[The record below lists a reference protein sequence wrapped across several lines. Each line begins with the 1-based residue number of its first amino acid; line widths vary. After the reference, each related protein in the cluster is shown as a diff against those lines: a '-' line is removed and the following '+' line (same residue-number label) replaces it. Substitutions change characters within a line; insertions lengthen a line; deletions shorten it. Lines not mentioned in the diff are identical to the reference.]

1 MLTHATI
8 LFFTNSFAIF
18 VIDFLLGYVEMI
30 ITGFIVTDKCTYFKK
45 LTISLELDFITQ
57 NAIIYVLIAWVI
69 IYVTAKGLKLQK
81 YGVEIKPYSLVYKNK
96 QVNSVLIRVLSRTKR
111 GIKVFADVS
120 VIAGFLMMGYAFYFL
135 LNNISNFFVAQDEF
149 AELTLL
155 IPGVTLTSAP
165 AIAFFLLSIPI
176 VLVMHE
182 GAHGIVAALEK
193 IKIKTG
199 GFAIFI
205 ALFAGFVEPDEEEF
219 DKAKKISKLRVIGA
233 GATSN
238 VMFAIVLGAIMLTNP
253 IFGMVLESMPL
264 FGEVILNTFY
274 ELSQGVLILSIIPNL
289 GAEQAGLLTN
299 DVIISINDIPI
310 HGPADFPILNPGER
324 ASVTVLRDGQAL
336 EFGLE
341 VMSSPDDPE
350 RGLIGIMRDNSI
362 PYKPVMDFID
372 WTNVDF
378 NVSMF
383 LLWLWMISFFIGIIN
398 MLPLPILD
406 GGKFIHTI
414 IDKRI
419 SDNAVNQVMWGIY
432 AFTFVMFGLNIA
444 LSYVK
449 SGWFTI

>member
-1 MLTHATI
+1 
-8 LFFTNSFAIF
+8 
-18 VIDFLLGYVEMI
+18 
-30 ITGFIVTDKCTYFKK
+30 
-45 LTISLELDFITQ
+45 LEFDFITQ

-69 IYVTAKGLKLQK
+69 IFVTAKGLKLQK
-81 YGVEIKPYSLVYKNK
+81 YGVEIKAYSLVYKNK
-96 QVNSVLIRVLSRTKR
+96 QVNSVLIKILSRTRR
-111 GIKVFADVS
+111 GIRVFADVS
-120 VIAGFLMMGYAFYFL
+120 VIAGFIMMGYAFYFL
-135 LNNISNFFVAQDEF
+135 INNISKFFVAQNEF
-149 AELTLL
+149 QELTVL

-205 ALFAGFVEPDEEEF
+205 ALFAGFVEPDEEDF

-238 VMFAIVLGAIMLTNP
+238 VMFAIVLGAILLTNP
-253 IFGMVLESMPL
+253 IFGMVLEGIPL
-264 FGEVILNTFY
+264 FGEVISNTFY
-274 ELSQGVLILSIIPNL
+274 ELPQGVLILSIIENS
-289 GAEQAGLLTN
+289 GAEQAGLLAN
-299 DVIISINDIPI
+299 DIITSINGIQILSPI
-310 HGPADFPILNPGER
+310 DFPTLSPGET
-324 ASVTVLRDGQAL
+324 AQVSVLRDGQNLDYLIEIMPAP
-336 EFGLE
+336 E
-341 VMSSPDDPE
+341 DPE
-350 RGLIGIMRDNSI
+350 RGLIGIMRDNSSA
-362 PYKPVMDFID
+362 YKPVMNFID

-414 IDKRI
+414 IDKRV
-419 SDNAVNQVMWGIY
+419 SEKAVNGIMWGIY
-432 AFTFVMFGLNIA
+432 GLTFTIFGLNIA
-444 LSYVK
+444 LSYMK
-449 SGWFTI
+449 TGWFTI

>member
-1 MLTHATI
+1 M
-8 LFFTNSFAIF
+8 
-18 VIDFLLGYVEMI
+18 
-30 ITGFIVTDKCTYFKK
+30 
-45 LTISLELDFITQ
+45 
-57 NAIIYVLIAWVI
+57 AWVVI
-69 IYVTAKGLKLQK
+69 IVIAKALKLEK
-81 YGVEIKPYSLVYKNK
+81 YGFELKAYSLVYKNK
-96 QVNSVLIRVLSRTKR
+96 SVNDVLIRVLGRTER
-111 GIKVFADVS
+111 GIKIFANIS
-120 VIAGFLMMGYAFYFL
+120 VIAGFIMMGFAFYFL
-135 LNNISNFFVAQDEF
+135 LNNVSNYFVAQSNF
-149 AELTLL
+149 SELTVL

-165 AIAFFLLSIPI
+165 AITYFLLSIPI
-176 VLVMHE
+176 VLVIHE

-238 VMFAIVLGAIMLTNP
+238 VLFAVVLGAIMLTNP
-253 IFGMVLESMPL
+253 IFGMVLESIPL
-264 FGEVILNTFY
+264 FGEPILNTFY
-274 ELSQGVLILSIIPNL
+274 EVSQGVLILSIIENS
-289 GAEQAGLLTN
+289 GAEQAGLLAN
-299 DVIISINDIPI
+299 DVITAINDIPI
-310 HGPADFPILNPGER
+310 HGPADFPVMNPGET
-324 ASVTVLRDGQAL
+324 ASVSILRDGQAL

-341 VMSSPDDPE
+341 VMASPDDPQ

-372 WTNVDF
+372 WTSVDF
-378 NVSMF
+378 NISMF

-414 IDKRI
+414 VDKRF
-419 SDNAVNQVMWGIY
+419 SDKSVNMVMWGIY
-432 AFTFVMFGLNIA
+432 AFTFALFGLNIA
-444 LSYVK
+444 LSYLK